1 MASVSLSD
9 NLSGDIRTMVGD
21 IENHLLQD
29 ASLWTDIE
37 LEASQIKTYNG
48 PLLSTRRGYLDFLK
62 HLFKCGVL
70 FFTDTCRGMVVAF
83 FVPKLVHGKTVQRQR
98 LVLDCR
104 AVNLQFREP
113 PRTELGSL
121 ASPSEVQIP
130 EGSDLYM
137 ATADIC
143 DCFYACDCTAVL
155 LPIP

>member
-1 MASVSLSD
+1 M
-9 NLSGDIRTMVGD
+9 
-21 IENHLLQD
+21 
-29 ASLWTDIE
+29 
-37 LEASQIKTYNG
+37 
-48 PLLSTRRGYLDFLK
+48 
-62 HLFKCGVL
+62 
-70 FFTDTCRGMVVAF
+70 
-83 FVPKLVHGKTVQRQR
+83 PKLVHGKTVQRQR